1 MRFLPRSLTRRQ
13 QRIWWSVLG
22 VLVGTAAMTALG
34 VWVQAVRN
42 TDLGDGAAG
51 ITSFD
56 AERGA
61 TAVPPLRFRDVAASL
76 GIVTRHGPPQ
86 RQRRLCEDTGSGLAW
101 ADYDGDGDFD
111 LYVVDYCA
119 DDEANSTAS
128 TGSRLFRNDGGRFSD
143 VTGHAGVANV
153 PGRGMG
159 ASWCDCDDDGLPDL
173 FVTNVAG
180 PNRLYHNRGD
190 GTFRDVAGEAGVAP
204 SVWSTGSCW
213 GDYDRDGDVD
223 LYVCSY
229 IDYDTRGLPEG
240 ELLIERGRD
249 SIGVPVALNP
259 NAFDPLP
266 NRLYRNLGDGRFEDV
281 AAEAGAANP
290 EGRSFSAAMVDLDG
304 DGWLDIYVANDVSPN
319 CLFRNMAGE
328 PDLPGAKP
336 GVVHFWDLS
345 AVTGTADFRGSMGL
359 SIVET
364 GDMNG
369 VADGLPDLFYTNWLA
384 QENALYQSLRMP
396 GGDIEYRD
404 RARHVKVAEDSLE
417 MVGWG
422 CGFVDLDLDGRQD
435 LVVVNGNTLE
445 QPPERKAL
453 IPQPM
458 FIYWN
463 DGKTF
468 RNLAAEAGHST
479 EAPWCARGLAVA
491 DYDDD
496 GLADMAISVNR
507 GTPLLLHNETL
518 TQNRGLK
525 VRLRGPSAA
534 CFGAKVEVTV
544 GAQRQFRWWG
554 ADVSY
559 LSGHAPELIFGLG
572 ENQQADRVQVTWSD
586 SRVSTF
592 SGVSAGKAI
601 IEWPRLGERAERA
614 GHAVAVGEVS
624 GRANR

>member
-1 MRFLPRSLTRRQ
+1 
-13 QRIWWSVLG
+13 VLG
-22 VLVGTAAMTALG
+22 VLVGTAAMTVLG

-56 AERGA
+56 ADRDA
-61 TAVPPLRFRDVAASL
+61 TAAPPLRFRDVAASL
-76 GIVTRHGPPQ
+76 GIATRHGPPQ

-111 LYVVDYCA
+111 LYVVNYCA
-119 DDEANSTAS
+119 AAQANSTAS

-159 ASWCDCDDDGLPDL
+159 ASWCDGDDDGLPDL
-173 FVTNVAG
+173 FVTNVDG

-229 IDYDTRGLPEG
+229 IEYDTRGLPEG

-281 AAEAGAANP
+281 AAEAGVANP

-319 CLFRNMAGE
+319 CLFRNVAGE
-328 PDLPGAKP
+328 PDLPGTKP
-336 GVVHFWDLS
+336 GEVRFWDLS

-396 GGDIEYRD
+396 AGDIEYRD

-445 QPPERKAL
+445 QPPDRKAL

-458 FIYWN
+458 FVYWN
-463 DGKTF
+463 DGTTF
-468 RNLAAEAGHST
+468 RNLSSQAGASTAAN
-479 EAPWCARGLAVA
+479 WCARGLAVA

-496 GLADMAISVNR
+496 GLADLAISVNR
-507 GTPLLLHNETL
+507 GPVLLLRNET
-518 TQNRGLK
+518 TTGHHGLR
-525 VRLRGPSAA
+525 VRLRGPAAA
-534 CFGAKVEVTV
+534 CFGAKVEVVV
-544 GAQRQFRWWG
+544 GTQHQFRWWG
-554 ADVSY
+554 TDVGY

-572 ENQQADRVQVTWSD
+572 ENRQADRVQVTWAD
-586 SRVSTF
+586 GRVTEST
-592 SGVSAGKAI
+592 GVPAGTIALD
-601 IEWPRLGERAERA
+601 WPRTP
-614 GHAVAVGEVS
+614 
-624 GRANR
+624 ANRIVQGGECQDHGIVVQRRS